1 MGIQHY
7 RITVSEIVEVQDEAA
22 LIEEFRRFRSENFY
36 PPDAEAFHAETEEC
50 VARRDVRAIIEQL
63 AEIAIRPGWSPLETA
78 VEVEALPEH
87 DAGGEVLSDEGRT
100 SH

>member
-36 PPDAEAFHAETEEC
+36 PPDAEAFHAET
-50 VARRDVRAIIEQL
+50 RRVRRSTGRE
-63 AEIAIRPGWSPLETA
+63 G
-78 VEVEALPEH
+78 H
-87 DAGGEVLSDEGRT
+87 DRGAD
-100 SH
+100 